1 LIGNA
6 DTLNKVPELQ
16 RRLLFTAFILAVYRV
31 GVYVPTPGV
40 NAAALQAIVQ
50 RQAGNLVGFFNLFSG
65 GALEHFSIFT
75 LGIMPYV
82 TASIIVQLLTMVFPA
97 LERLNKEGEVGRRK
111 MNQYTRYL
119 TVGLAVVPGGAI
131 ATPRESQT
139 GPAGEAIVLNAGW
152 AFRLMTSITLTGG
165 TIFLMWLGEQVT
177 ERGIGNGVSLIITA
191 GILARMPAAI
201 GNTFSLVRSNE
212 MSAFVALFIAILM
225 IVVVGLVVF
234 FERAARRIPVQY
246 PKRVV
251 GRKVFSGQ
259 ASHLPLRLNP
269 SGVIPPIFA
278 SSLLMFP
285 LSLGSWFGANSAVNR
300 FIQSYLTPTHWVYNV
315 VYIALIIFFCY
326 FYTAIT
332 FNPVDVAENLKKG
345 GAFVPG
351 IRPGQNTANVIDRI
365 LMRVVLVGAI
375 YISAICVFPS
385 ILTSSVNAPFYFGGT
400 SLLICVGV
408 ALDTMQQIEGHLLT
422 RHYDGILGKGS
433 RIQGRRTRMR

>member
-1 LIGNA
+1 MIGNS

-16 RRLLFTAFILAVYRV
+16 RRLLFTALMLAVYRV

-40 NAAALQAIVQ
+40 NAAALQEIVQ
-50 RQAGNLVGFFNLFSG
+50 RQAGNIIGFFNLFSG
-65 GALEHFSIFT
+65 GALEQFSILT

-119 TVGLAVVPGGAI
+119 TVGLAVVQAFAI
-131 ATPRESQT
+131 ATTLESQT
-139 GPAGEAIVLNAGW
+139 GVAGEAIVLNPGW
-152 AFRLMTSITLTGG
+152 GFRIMTAVTLTAG
-165 TIFLMWLGEQVT
+165 TIFLMWVGEQMT

-191 GILARMPAAI
+191 GIIARLPAAL
-201 GNTFSLVRSNE
+201 GNTFALIRSGELNL
-212 MSAFVALFIAILM
+212 FTALAIG
-225 IVVVGLVVF
+225 IVILGVTALIVF
-234 FERAARRIPVQY
+234 AERAARRIPVQY

-251 GRKVFSGQ
+251 GRKVYSGQ

-285 LSLGSWFGANSAVNR
+285 LTLGSWFGADSGVNK
-300 FIQSYLTPTHWVYNV
+300 FIQAYLTPTHLVYNLAYV
-315 VYIALIIFFCY
+315 ALIIFFCY

-351 IRPGQNTANVIDRI
+351 IRPGQNTANYIDRI

-375 YISAICVFPS
+375 YVAAICVLPS
-385 ILTSSVNAPFYFGGT
+385 ALTQAANVPFYFGGT
-400 SLLICVGV
+400 SLLIAVGV

-422 RHYDGILGKGS
+422 RHYDGILGKGT
-433 RIQGRRTRMR
+433 RTQGRRVRMR